1 MSLAILNV
9 GEGDTKLSF
18 DPAKPEERERAAR
31 IVTDMLKRGF
41 AIMVLVEV
49 RDGEPLYRRV
59 KAFDPETCE
68 YIIAGDPGA
77 DEVLAGA
84 KPDDAPAPPENA
96 TTEAYQKR
104 MPKRRG
110 RPPKRIPAE
119 KAKAVGVA
127 RSAGGCARDTRYV
140 R

>member
-18 DPAKPEERERAAR
+18 DPTKPEERERAAR
-31 IVTDMLKRGF
+31 IVTDMLRRGF

-59 KAFDPETCE
+59 REFDPNTCE
-68 YIIAGDPGA
+68 YIVAGDPGA
-77 DEVLAGA
+77 DEALATERI
-84 KPDDAPAPPENA
+84 PPAA
-96 TTEAYQKR
+96 A
-104 MPKRRG
+104 PKRRG
-110 RPPKRIPAE
+110 RPPGKRVPAD
-119 KAKAVGVA
+119 KTKAVGVA